1 MPPKPLEPLARRL
14 MKGVIVVELLG
25 VLGAYALFH
34 RMNNSREFR
43 STMNEKFPS
52 ILEVYYQSNEWAGIY
67 CIRERD
73 RQAWAD
79 KRD

>member
-43 STMNEKFPS
+43 STMNDKFPS
-52 ILEVYYQSNEWAGIY
+52 VLEGKHGS
-67 CIRERD
+67 ERGSRTD
-73 RQAWAD
+73 RSGRWL
-79 KRD
+79 